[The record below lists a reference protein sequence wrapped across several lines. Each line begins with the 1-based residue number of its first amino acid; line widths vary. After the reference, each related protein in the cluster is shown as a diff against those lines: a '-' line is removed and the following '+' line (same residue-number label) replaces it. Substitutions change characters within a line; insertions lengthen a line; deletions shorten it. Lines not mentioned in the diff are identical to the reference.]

1 MLGDLIGFR
10 ASYRRQGI
18 TEVPEEGP
26 YQWFVRTTSFGQEN
40 NSRECLI
47 LLAAIAAPEMH
58 AFYWTG
64 VLHKLH
70 ATRSPERA
78 QAACAAL
85 LRAFEAGCPLAAY
98 DLASRRVLDD
108 PDALGGLL
116 GGLHLFGGGR
126 GHLIVVVPIL
136 VPRWRP
142 RLRVTSKFPGSI
154 HEQLFVRLSQELTSP
169 KSMLQASEVTSAQV

>member
-1 MLGDLIGFR
+1 VLGDLIGFR

-116 GGLHLFGGGR
+116 GGLDVFGGGR
-126 GHLIVVVPIL
+126 GHVIVAVCVCLWTLFRGSRCGQLFPEL
-136 VPRWRP
+136 VQ
-142 RLRVTSKFPGSI
+142 
-154 HEQLFVRLSQELTSP
+154 EQLSCCGS
-169 KSMLQASEVTSAQV
+169 